1 LKGTSMKRIENRPIT
16 VALMFLITLAGALAQ
31 PEPGQRASKEQ
42 MVARRLEKI
51 DAAVKLNPDQKA
63 KIKIILEDEMTAM
76 EKNMIVH
83 HQSGQRQDFEQ
94 IKAEMEKVRDAANTK
109 IRAILTEKQQVA
121 YTKFLTDEGKNHPGG
136 NERPKPPI
144 SD

>member
-1 LKGTSMKRIENRPIT
+1 
-16 VALMFLITLAGALAQ
+16 MFLITLAGALAQ

-76 EKNMIVH
+76 EKKYDCSSSIWTTT
-83 HQSGQRQDFEQ
+83 GF
-94 IKAEMEKVRDAANTK
+94 
-109 IRAILTEKQQVA
+109 
-121 YTKFLTDEGKNHPGG
+121 
-136 NERPKPPI
+136 
-144 SD
+144 